1 MIKISLHEE
10 IAKDI
15 RQYMDGFVTHIRQFD
30 ARFHPFLVHQIHCR
44 MITIL
49 HLELLLFV

>member
-15 RQYMDGFVTHIRQFD
+15 RQYMDGFVTHKDKREIGKIRSQN
-30 ARFHPFLVHQIHCR
+30 C
-44 MITIL
+44 
-49 HLELLLFV
+49 